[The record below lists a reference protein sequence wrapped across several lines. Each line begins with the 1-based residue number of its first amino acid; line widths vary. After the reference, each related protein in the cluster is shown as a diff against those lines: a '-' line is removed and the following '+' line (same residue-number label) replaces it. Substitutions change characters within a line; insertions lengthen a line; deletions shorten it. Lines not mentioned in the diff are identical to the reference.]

1 MLSQGHDGL
10 TRLCELHGDPIT
22 SDMQTG
28 HFINDFEIDPS
39 SVLPGAEFLTLSSS
53 FCVFVSLWVFSVAL
67 LSWHPDI

>member
-28 HFINDFEIDPS
+28 HFINDFEISIMGKFRTACSRPA
-39 SVLPGAEFLTLSSS
+39 GGRGQS
-53 FCVFVSLWVFSVAL
+53 FGKNC
-67 LSWHPDI
+67 